1 MMNASGVIVMK
12 TVKEVS
18 RLTGVSIRTLHHYD
32 AIGLLRPASVT
43 QAGYRLY
50 DDEAL
55 RRLQTILLF
64 RELRFPL
71 REIRKILDSPG
82 FDRREALREQIRL
95 LELQREHLDEVITHA
110 RRIQQKGECDM
121 DFSAFDNSKL
131 DAYAAQAKEKWGNTD
146 AYREFENKTQGQSAQ
161 QMRDKGQE
169 LMDYFVRL
177 GAMRDLPADHDE
189 TQAWAAKLQNFIT
202 ENYYTC
208 TKEILRSLGM
218 MYAGGGEMTENIDAA
233 GGAGTGA
240 FAQRV
245 IEHYCGR

>member
-1 MMNASGVIVMK
+1 MIDVK

-18 RLTGVSIRTLHHYD
+18 KLTGVSIRTLHHYD
-32 AIGLLRPASVT
+32 AIGLLLPASVT
-43 QAGYRLY
+43 EAGYRLY

-64 RELRFPL
+64 RELQFPL
-71 REIRKILDSPG
+71 GEIRKILDSPG

-95 LELQREHLDEVITHA
+95 LELQREHLDAVIAHA
-110 RRIQQKGECDM
+110 RMIQQKGECDM

-131 DAYAAQAKEKWGNTD
+131 ETYAAQAKEKWGNTD

-169 LMDYFVRL
+169 LMEYFVRL

-189 TQAWAAKLQNFIT
+189 AQAWAAQLRSFIT

-240 FAQRV
+240 FAQQV
-245 IEHYCGR
+245 IEHYCG

>member
-1 MMNASGVIVMK
+1 MIEVK

-18 RLTGVSIRTLHHYD
+18 KLTGVSIRTLHHYD
-32 AIGLLRPASVT
+32 AIGLLHPASVT
-43 QAGYRLY
+43 EAGYRLY

-64 RELRFPL
+64 RELQFPL
-71 REIRKILDSPG
+71 GEIRKILDSPG

-95 LELQREHLDEVITHA
+95 LELQREHLDAVIAHA
-110 RRIQQKGECDM
+110 RMIQQKGECDM

-131 DAYAAQAKEKWGNTD
+131 ETYAAQAKEKWGNTD

-169 LMDYFVRL
+169 LMEYFVRL
-177 GAMRDLPADHDE
+177 GAMRDLPADHEE
-189 TQAWAAKLQNFIT
+189 TQAWAAQLQSFIT

-240 FAQRV
+240 FAQQV
-245 IEHYCGR
+245 IEHYCG